1 MGVTPLYTTNGPYLA
16 VKILQGFF
24 GAPVESLCEISM
36 KDIWFS
42 HERPLCLAV
51 YGLRLAFASK
61 FAPVLAAFINTN
73 QGWEWTPSVTN
84 YDRKL
89 QVSPS
94 SNEGSTDNISK
105 AAETVLPSK
114 KNSTENTKTG
124 NTHPAAIEAGQVFYP
139 RKTFWQKLSVIDKTH
154 QSRVWEIM
162 WFVIFPH

>member
-1 MGVTPLYTTNGPYLA
+1 M
-16 VKILQGFF
+16 
-24 GAPVESLCEISM
+24 EE
-36 KDIWFS
+36 
-42 HERPLCLAV
+42 
-51 YGLRLAFASK
+51 
-61 FAPVLAAFINTN
+61 
-73 QGWEWTPSVTN
+73 TN

-162 WFVIFPH
+162 WFFFSFPIITWAGFTYRKNALVWPGILNATASPTYTNVYGFGSNDVAMHILELLWGCL